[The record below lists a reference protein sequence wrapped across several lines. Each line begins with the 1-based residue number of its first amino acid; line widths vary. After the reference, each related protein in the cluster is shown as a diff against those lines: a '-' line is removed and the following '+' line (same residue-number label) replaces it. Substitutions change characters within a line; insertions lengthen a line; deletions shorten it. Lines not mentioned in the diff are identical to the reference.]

1 MTTDDNK
8 ESEVLQKMFDEII
21 RLIREKQIKLE
32 SIVQRMIDN
41 DTMSEETFHRIY
53 DALTEHGKKKLW
65 RQSN

>member
-41 DTMSEETFHRIY
+41 DTMSEGTFHRIY
-53 DALTEHGKKKLW
+53 DALTEYGKKK
-65 RQSN
+65 Q